1 MCWKNS
7 SFSFHEVLGAITVGL
22 VSVSMGLVSGFGTIS
37 LADLPLDADQ
47 GSWFVS
53 IDLMIA
59 IPFAPLGGKL
69 TQHFGIKNTFLTC
82 APPTILGW
90 ILVGFYPSTFLLFL
104 GRILMAVGVTIMM
117 VSPNVYIAET
127 VHPDVRATLASITGF
142 AYQFWHL
149 YSMVFGILFLLANRC
164 FFVNH
169 SNHLGFPG
177 VFVPT

>member
-59 IPFAPLGGKL
+59 IPFAPLGGQIDSTLWDQKYIFDL
-69 TQHFGIKNTFLTC
+69 CSTNHFGLDF
-82 APPTILGW
+82 
-90 ILVGFYPSTFLLFL
+90 
-104 GRILMAVGVTIMM
+104 GRILPLNLSV
-117 VSPNVYIAET
+117 VYGPHT
-127 VHPDVRATLASITGF
+127 HGCWCNHYDGFTQCVH
-142 AYQFWHL
+142 
-149 YSMVFGILFLLANRC
+149 C
-164 FFVNH
+164 
-169 SNHLGFPG
+169 
-177 VFVPT
+177 